1 MPTAVVRV
9 TKSTRE
15 VLRELAA
22 KTGEPMQT
30 ILERAIEEYRRRR
43 FLEETNAAYAA
54 LQQDKAEWER
64 FQQEQAEWDVTLLDG
79 LEPNEQWNARR
90 LPTDQTQPNG

>member
-1 MPTAVVRV
+1 MATAVVRV

-22 KTGEPMQT
+22 KSGEPMQT

-54 LQQDKAEWER
+54 FKQDKAEWEP
-64 FQQEQAEWDVTLLDG
+64 FQKEQAEWDVTLLDG
-79 LEPNEQWNARR
+79 LDPDEPRR
-90 LPTDQTQPNG
+90 SDGIERILA

>member
-1 MPTAVVRV
+1 MATAVVRV

-64 FQQEQAEWDVTLLDG
+64 FQQEQAEWDVTLPDG
-79 LEPNEQWNARR
+79 LDPDEHWTASR
-90 LPTDQTQPNG
+90 LPSDQTQPGG

>member
-1 MPTAVVRV
+1 LDSAAT
-9 TKSTRE
+9 TRN
-15 VLRELAA
+15 
-22 KTGEPMQT
+22 P
-30 ILERAIEEYRRRR
+30 RRR

-79 LEPNEQWNARR
+79 LDPDEQRR
-90 LPTDQTQPNG
+90 SDGIERILA